1 MSFEIASPCQVHGPE
16 LYLAPPRFM
25 PCPSNPLSDKCK
37 EKSTSPFESFFHTS
51 LVHILQTL
59 LFKMDTILPLPF
71 LPNVDLATPPS
82 ADSPGFTRKQLS
94 YLGCVHFTAT
104 DSNIDQL
111 MIFLQRHVSIEAYVD
126 VSGISAEEDIITI
139 LDSGAKKVFVTTTQ
153 LAGLTKFEDRVV
165 PIASAKEHT
174 SADSYPNGVLVRS
187 TYVEETKTKL
197 EELSTQKKASPTFL
211 TIAVDN
217 YQEYITLATSY
228 NAIPIIPFDRL
239 TISGE
244 GKTSVPSLIA
254 SSWTS
259 DRADK
264 LIPTMVTDERG
275 IALGLVYSS
284 QESLAESLKTG
295 TGVYQ
300 SRKRGLWYK
309 GATSGDVQE
318 LVRVSLDCDQDCL
331 KFVVRQKGRGR
342 QFLLSLET
350 LLIGTRFLPS
360 TTGNVFR

>member
-1 MSFEIASPCQVHGPE
+1 M
-16 LYLAPPRFM
+16 
-25 PCPSNPLSDKCK
+25 
-37 EKSTSPFESFFHTS
+37 
-51 LVHILQTL
+51 
-59 LFKMDTILPLPF
+59 
-71 LPNVDLATPPS
+71 
-82 ADSPGFTRKQLS
+82 
-94 YLGCVHFTAT
+94 
-104 DSNIDQL
+104 
-111 MIFLQRHVSIEAYVD
+111 D
-126 VSGISAEEDIITI
+126 VSGISAEQDIITI
-139 LDSGAKKVFVTTTQ
+139 LDSGAKKVFATAEQ
-153 LAGLTKFEDRVV
+153 LNGLAKFEDRVV

-174 SADSYPNGVLVRS
+174 SAASYPNGVLVRS
-187 TYVEETKTKL
+187 TYIEETKTKL

-244 GKTSVPSLIA
+244 GKISVPSLIA

-259 DRADK
+259 DRPDK

-331 KFVVRQKGRGR
+331 KFVVRQKGRGM
-342 QFLLSLET
+342 
-350 LLIGTRFLPS
+350 
-360 TTGNVFR
+360 